1 MAALFTWIIK
11 SFMYICVYFQS
22 IFGGNDLIWAIG
34 PKMRFGH
41 NCILQDLFRDTPLD
55 NIGISCFNQ
64 VASIF
69 HLRGGGIK
77 KMGIP
82 SGQLQNACLVFPLF
96 WLFCYKF
103 CTKILQPFRF
113 GMPYLSDGTSP

>member
-1 MAALFTWIIK
+1 MDRFVKYRACK
-11 SFMYICVYFQS
+11 SLPMQFAKV
-22 IFGGNDLIWAIG
+22 GEHKDLLGAIG

-69 HLRGGGIK
+69 HLRGRGGGGIK
-77 KMGIP
+77 KKFFFGLP
-82 SGQLQNACLVFPLF
+82 NLQ
-96 WLFCYKF
+96 
-103 CTKILQPFRF
+103 
-113 GMPYLSDGTSP
+113 G